1 MKPEDVPA
9 GPLLVD
15 TDVVS
20 YWVLKADQAAAFTE
34 LVAGRPQA
42 ISFATYGELLAI
54 GHKLTWGER
63 RLNELRAHLKTFVVL
78 PYQASVVELWAQ
90 MHAKLAGHL
99 HNGGANDLWTAACA
113 LTMDPQLPVVTNN
126 LKDFRSIQRS
136 FPTLRLVHPDL

>member
-1 MKPEDVPA
+1 MKPADVPA

-42 ISFATYGELLAI
+42 ISFATYGELLAV
-54 GHKLTWGER
+54 GHKATWGER

-78 PYQASVVELWAQ
+78 PYQASVVELWAR

-99 HNGGANDLWTAACA
+99 
-113 LTMDPQLPVVTNN
+113 DPQLPVVTNN

-136 FPTLRLVHPDL
+136 FPALRLVHPDL